1 MIIEKVIKIWIIII
15 FFPKGWNWPWHERGP
30 SGVYCWQ
37 CPVLGWHSDWTSFPG
52 TGILWS
58 GSFHHSL
65 YLLSLQSKSM
75 TIKKYHI
82 YQRKSTLIYMH
93 LIFFL
98 NFFFLLFSWSYSYI
112 AKIQINYTISVN
124 HRRKIFQGK
133 TSANWKINCM
143 SCPFLQNIQ
152 QTQKNVSYVKFWCIC
167 LFKKKE
173 ANFFKMWSFT
183 KSWSIMGEAL
193 RNSFV
198 ISSLLLAPSLSDRLF
213 T

>member
-1 MIIEKVIKIWIIII
+1 MKGGHQEFTVDNVRFWDDIQTEPASQAPEYFDLVLFITACIFYHCSLNPWQKKISYISKKIKFNLHAFI
-15 FFPKGWNWPWHERGP
+15 FFYW
-30 SGVYCWQ
+30 
-37 CPVLGWHSDWTSFPG
+37 
-52 TGILWS
+52 
-58 GSFHHSL
+58 
-65 YLLSLQSKSM
+65 
-75 TIKKYHI
+75 
-82 YQRKSTLIYMH
+82 
-93 LIFFL
+93 FFCV
-98 NFFFLLFSWSYSYI
+98 LFSWSYSYI

-173 ANFFKMWSFT
+173 INFFKMWSFT

>member
-1 MIIEKVIKIWIIII
+1 MNNYF

-93 LIFFL
+93 LFFL
-98 NFFFLLFSWSYSYI
+98 FEFFFFLLFSWSYSYI

-143 SCPFLQNIQ
+143 S
-152 QTQKNVSYVKFWCIC
+152 
-167 LFKKKE
+167 
-173 ANFFKMWSFT
+173 FFCKIYNKHRKMYPMWSF
-183 KSWSIMGEAL
+183 GA
-193 RNSFV
+193 
-198 ISSLLLAPSLSDRLF
+198 F
-213 T
+213 TC